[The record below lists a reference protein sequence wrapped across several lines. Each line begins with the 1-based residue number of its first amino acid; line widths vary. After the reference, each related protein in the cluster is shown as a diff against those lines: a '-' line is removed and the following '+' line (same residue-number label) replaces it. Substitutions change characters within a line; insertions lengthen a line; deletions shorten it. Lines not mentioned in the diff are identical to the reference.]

1 MNIFNYFI
9 KKIKY
14 LKSIRLYRVIFLSI
28 IFFII
33 LEFTETFFLK
43 AMISLTGQRFTGII
57 YAAPDDFSRY
67 LQNAKLGNYI
77 QEYPCRFFAPVHS
90 PPSPNGGGATPSL
103 NTLSAAIMPL
113 IYLFNEKY
121 PLCPPESKIKN
132 DVGDKFSKYIPKIDN
147 LAGNIRLKILLDH
160 AGSPVSLCELD
171 FFANLTFAWLQNFYL
186 ASAIKHDKIPVAAT
200 TLCAGPDIKNRIIYY
215 YIDTT
220 DYSVYLTYTPSISNL
235 NYDDL
240 ISETLAFNKKNMQ
253 FFIVKSSESAA
264 HYTAEPAIILLHD
277 LKDIA
282 SKFDRFAKLNGS
294 VRIGFD
300 YLFDFLK
307 LQIEKKIIKD
317 DERLKSYRAFHFL
330 SPERQKKL
338 SGLIKKIKNDIL
350 QPELA
355 TYSKRFTAVK
365 PLQVEMGE
373 KNKDEQQRAILKK
386 FSFLNE
392 KIGKMNIELKPKR
405 EYDFI
410 FKKLNIGGK

>member
-1 MNIFNYFI
+1 MNIFNYGI

-14 LKSIRLYRVIFLSI
+14 LKSLRLYHAAFLSI
-28 IFFII
+28 LFFITPEI
-33 LEFTETFFLK
+33 TEALFLK
-43 AMISLTGQRFTGII
+43 TMVSLTCQRFTGIV

-77 QEYPCRFFAPVHS
+77 QEHPCCFFAPVHS
-90 PPSPNGGGATPSL
+90 PPEIKDGGGAPL
-103 NTLSAAIMPL
+103 NTLSAAVMPL

-121 PLCPPESKIKN
+121 PLCPPENKIKN
-132 DVGDKFSKYIPKIDN
+132 DSGDKFSKYIPKIDN

-160 AGSPVSLCELD
+160 AGSPVLLCELD
-171 FFANLTFAWLQNFYL
+171 FLANLTFAWLQNFYL
-186 ASAIKHDKIPVAAT
+186 ASAIKHNGIPVAAT
-200 TLCAGPDIKNRIIYY
+200 TLCTGPDIKNRIIYY

-220 DYSVYLTYTPSISNL
+220 DYSVYLTYAPSISNL

-240 ISETLAFNKKNMQ
+240 ISETLAYDKKNMR
-253 FFIVKSSESAA
+253 FFIIKLNGGAA
-264 HYTAEPAIILLHD
+264 YYTAKPAILLLHD

-282 SKFDRFAKLNGS
+282 LKFDRFAKLNGG
-294 VRIGFD
+294 VRIDFD

-330 SPERQKKL
+330 SPERKKKL

-355 TYSKRFTAVK
+355 TYSKRFAVLK

-373 KNKDEQQRAILKK
+373 KNEDEQQQAILKK
-386 FSFLNE
+386 FSLLNE
-392 KIGKMNIELKPKR
+392 KIGKINIELKPKR
-405 EYDFI
+405 EYDLI